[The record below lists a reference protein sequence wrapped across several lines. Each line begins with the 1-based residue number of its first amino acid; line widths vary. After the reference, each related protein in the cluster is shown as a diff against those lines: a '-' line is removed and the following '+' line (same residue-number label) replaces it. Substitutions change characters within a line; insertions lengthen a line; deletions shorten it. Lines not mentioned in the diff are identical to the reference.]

1 MSRVCQI
8 TGRGPKASRSRSHSN
23 VRTLRRQGINLQT
36 VRVGGVK
43 IRVAAR
49 TLKTMKKHGLI
60 VSSSKKPTVAKKAAA
75 KK

>member
-1 MSRVCQI
+1 MSRVCEI

-36 VRVGGVK
+36 VRIGGEK
-43 IRVAAR
+43 FRVAAR
-49 TLKTMKKHGLI
+49 TLKTLKKKGLI
-60 VSSSKKPTVAKKAAA
+60 VSSSKKPVVKKPAV